1 MTNTSM
7 NKNDDSRLF
16 ASIKFLPFIFILVL
30 SVFFFTAC
38 ERNTYTTSIESEKKF
53 ALEYGSFENETK
65 LYSVNAGTDFF
76 SGIYMSDGL
85 FYISDSNSKKVMML
99 SSYGDLLAVYFNPE
113 TNPVPSFIQFSEIQE
128 SDSGNPSK
136 KATQR
141 ATSFPFQKP
150 ERIAVDKRKYL
161 YISDYVPEERYET
174 STDGKQLLRQIVL
187 RFSNDGTFIDYI
199 GQQGSGG
206 MPFPYI
212 EHLYTTSKNELVVT
226 CADNDGFTAFWYSED
241 GFLLYKIPVNYHSL
255 PVPESMASQQVMT
268 SLSGIVPDAN
278 DYKLYLLIDYS
289 KNEYD
294 ESSKVQFGISYV
306 QSMLY
311 PLNIITGTYEQPQ
324 VIPSYEQI
332 IVNDLSRQVYLVP
345 YEFLG
350 TTESGWFFFVVAD
363 SEGSSLLMVNPD
375 GQKVLTRRLSINLA
389 EMNYYTLSL
398 SEEGIIS
405 GLFSEETEASVTW
418 WRTDRI
424 INSLNPGK

>member
-1 MTNTSM
+1 
-7 NKNDDSRLF
+7 
-16 ASIKFLPFIFILVL
+16 
-30 SVFFFTAC
+30 
-38 ERNTYTTSIESEKKF
+38 
-53 ALEYGSFENETK
+53 
-65 LYSVNAGTDFF
+65 
-76 SGIYMSDGL
+76 MSDGL

-161 YISDYVPEERYET
+161 YVSDYVPEERYET

-363 SEGSSLLMVNPD
+363 AEGSSLLMVNPD

>member
-1 MTNTSM
+1 MT
-7 NKNDDSRLF
+7 KIIKESRRSFFAKSFALVAKLLAATFVIFLF
-16 ASIKFLPFIFILVL
+16 S
-30 SVFFFTAC
+30 C
-38 ERNTYTTSIESEKKF
+38 ERNSYTSSVESEKLFSLK
-53 ALEYGSFENETK
+53 YGSYEDETK
-65 LYSVNAGTDFF
+65 LYSVKAGTDFSSSIF
-76 SGIYMSDGL
+76 MSGGL
-85 FYISDSNSKKVMML
+85 FYVSDSNSKKVMML

-128 SDSGNPSK
+128 SESGNPSNS
-136 KATQR
+136 ATQR

-150 ERIAVDKRKYL
+150 EKVVVDKRKYL
-161 YISDYVPEERYET
+161 YVSDYVPEERYET
-174 STDGKQLLRQIVL
+174 SSDGKQLLRQIVL

-199 GQQGSGG
+199 GQQGSAGV
-206 MPFPYI
+206 PFPYI

-226 CADNDGFTAFWYSED
+226 CADTTGLIAFWYTAD
-241 GFLLYKIPVNYHSL
+241 GLLMYKVPVDYHNL
-255 PVPESMASQQVMT
+255 PVPESLSSQEVLA
-268 SLSGIVPDAN
+268 SLSGIVPDSN

-311 PLNIITGTYEQPQ
+311 PLNILTGTYEQPQ

-332 IVNDLSRQVYLVP
+332 IVNDLSRLVYSVP

-350 TTESGWFFFVVAD
+350 TTESGWFFFIVAESD
-363 SEGSSLLMVNPD
+363 GCSLLMVNPD
-375 GQKVLTRRLSINLA
+375 GQRILTRRLTMDVA
-389 EMNYYTLSL
+389 DMNYYALSL

-405 GLFSEETEASVTW
+405 GLFSEEKETSVTW
-418 WRTDRI
+418 WRTDSI

>member
-1 MTNTSM
+1 MT
-7 NKNDDSRLF
+7 KK
-16 ASIKFLPFIFILVL
+16 IKETRRSFLSKSNEIAIKLLLAVFIIIL
-30 SVFFFTAC
+30 SSC
-38 ERNTYTTSIESEKKF
+38 ERNSYTSSVESELLFNLK
-53 ALEYGSFENETK
+53 YGSYEDETK
-65 LYSVNAGTDFF
+65 LYSVKSGEDFF

-85 FYISDSNSKKVMML
+85 FYVSDSNSKKVMML

-136 KATQR
+136 NATQR

-150 ERIAVDKRKYL
+150 EKIVVDKRKYL
-161 YISDYVPEERYET
+161 YVSDYLPEERYET
-174 STDGKQLLRQIVL
+174 SSDGKQLLRQIVL
-187 RFSNDGTFIDYI
+187 RFSNEGSFIDYI

-212 EHLYTTSKNELVVT
+212 ENLYTTSKNELVVT
-226 CADNDGFTAFWYSED
+226 CADNDGLTAFWYSAD
-241 GFLLYKIPVNYHSL
+241 GFLLYKVVVDYHNL
-255 PVPESMASQQVMT
+255 PVPESLASQQVLT

-278 DYKLYLLIDYS
+278 DYKLYVLIDYS

-294 ESSKVQFGISYV
+294 ESSKVQFGISYI

-311 PLNIITGTYEQPQ
+311 PLNVLNGTYEQPQ

-332 IVNDLSRQVYLVP
+332 IVNDLSRQVYSVP
-345 YEFLG
+345 YEFVG
-350 TTESGWFFFVVAD
+350 TTESGWFFFAVGEAD
-363 SEGSSLLMVNPD
+363 GCYLLMVNPD
-375 GQKVLTRRLSINLA
+375 GQKILTRKLSINV
-389 EMNYYTLSL
+389 EDMNYYALSL
-398 SEEGIIS
+398 SDEGIIS
-405 GLFSEETEASVTW
+405 GLFSEEKEAFVSW